1 MENRAA
7 LRFRGGRSW
16 VRAHHVVRQKKCERR
31 RWVTYRLV
39 CRLCRSCHRRVGPR
53 GDCVRAGART
63 RACLCTRGRVEGPWS
78 AARPARKRRREIA
91 IAVAVAVARRTRWK
105 ARPRARWNRPPRRTW
120 GEGGRR
126 NHLPSYWTCVMC
138 VSNSRLGRGAACV
151 VMPASRPGAA
161 TQHTRSAR
169 KRRGPETSR
178 RSSRSNRWKR
188 IGEPRETSL
197 RLESDSVSTRST
209 FPWENREKSRLS
221 VTGGSN
227 SATARARTVLS
238 ARRGAKARRGP
249 H

>member
-1 MENRAA
+1 MLRGPGGGVAAGADRARFRRARDGKMENRAA

-63 RACLCTRGRVEGPWS
+63 RACLCTRGRGEGPWS

-126 NHLPSYWTCVMC
+126 NHLPSYWTCVSC

-151 VMPASRPGAA
+151 EVPGRHRARGTRPIGGKKRLANFP
-161 TQHTRSAR
+161 RS
-169 KRRGPETSR
+169 KG
-178 RSSRSNRWKR
+178 SSRSKQ
-188 IGEPRETSL
+188 IDEPRETGL
-197 RLESDSVSTRST
+197 NRIGFGFNVSTL
-209 FPWENREKSRLS
+209 ENTRKVDSS
-221 VTGGSN
+221 
-227 SATARARTVLS
+227 SA
-238 ARRGAKARRGP
+238 
-249 H
+249 